1 MDHKAVIKLYE
12 VYENDDMIFLVME
25 LLTGGE
31 LFKKLQGHGT
41 FNEEFCAA
49 LMKNL
54 FSGIAYVH
62 TKNVLHR
69 DLKPEN
75 LILRSKDDE

>member
-1 MDHKAVIKLYE
+1 MAVDIPALVKELDIVRVMDHKGVIKLYD
-12 VYENDDMIFLVME
+12 VYENDEFIFLVME

-41 FNEEFCAA
+41 FNEEYTAN

-54 FSGIAYVH
+54 FKGIAYCH
-62 TKNVLHR
+62 TK
-69 DLKPEN
+69 
-75 LILRSKDDE
+75 